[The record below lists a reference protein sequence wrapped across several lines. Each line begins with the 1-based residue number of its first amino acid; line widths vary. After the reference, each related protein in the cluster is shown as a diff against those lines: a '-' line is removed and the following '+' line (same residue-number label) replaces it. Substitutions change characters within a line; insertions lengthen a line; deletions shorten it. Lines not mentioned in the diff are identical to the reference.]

1 MKNRP
6 VVVGLGSLQQ
16 TGNFKDLDEALILME
31 QVTQTAIE
39 DTTNHNISKYIDEV
53 QVPKGYWKY
62 RDPGRWIAERN
73 NFSGA
78 ETSVTKIGVL
88 QQNLINSACKK
99 IISGKIRASLIVG
112 GEARYKK
119 IRALIE
125 GKEYIE
131 TELTLNPDHYVKAK
145 DDLYIKQEE
154 EHLGL
159 MAVGYYAI
167 LESAL
172 RAKKKLS
179 IDEHK
184 KYLGKMYSRFSKI
197 AAKNTDGWSQKDLDW
212 EDVANV
218 TQKNTLQALPYN
230 KFHCTSWNVNQAS
243 AMIICSEEIAD
254 ELNIPQSKRVYPL
267 ASSETNHMI
276 AAIQRPNL
284 IKPIGLQLA
293 AEYILEICDQNNIKP
308 NTFELYSCF
317 PVAVQMFAEALQLKN
332 NENFTV
338 TGGMSFAGGPLNSYM
353 IQSTVKMLANIR
365 NVPSTV
371 GLITGVSGMMTK
383 QAFALWAND
392 PLINFSSKD
401 VTKHAEAIEK
411 PVAISKLNKG
421 SGVIIGYTVLPK
433 NHKAEEKAVMYI
445 EDINKNRK
453 VLISYDKDI
462 LNKMREEEWVGK
474 SINFK
479 GDYLV

>member
-1 MKNRP
+1 
-6 VVVGLGSLQQ
+6 
-16 TGNFKDLDEALILME
+16 
-31 QVTQTAIE
+31 
-39 DTTNHNISKYIDEV
+39 
-53 QVPKGYWKY
+53 
-62 RDPGRWIAERN
+62 
-73 NFSGA
+73 
-78 ETSVTKIGVL
+78 
-88 QQNLINSACKK
+88 
-99 IISGKIRASLIVG
+99 
-112 GEARYKK
+112 
-119 IRALIE
+119 
-125 GKEYIE
+125 
-131 TELTLNPDHYVKAK
+131 
-145 DDLYIKQEE
+145 
-154 EHLGL
+154 

-197 AAKNTDGWSQKDLDW
+197 AAKNPDGWSQKDLDW
-212 EDVANV
+212 EDIANV
-218 TQKNTLQALPYN
+218 DKKNTLQALPYN

-284 IKPIGLQLA
+284 VKPIGLQLA
-293 AEYILEICDQNNIKP
+293 ADYILEICDKNNIKP

-365 NVPSTV
+365 NVPSTI

-383 QAFALWAND
+383 QALAIWAKD
-392 PLINFSSKD
+392 PVMDFEARDVTAEAEKLEIPVPMSSLKEGNAKVIGCTTIYEKLNPVKAVFYAEDSQGHRLVLTSNEVEIIKQVEEVECIGLKINFSNKQF
-401 VTKHAEAIEK
+401 
-411 PVAISKLNKG
+411 VAFG
-421 SGVIIGYTVLPK
+421 
-433 NHKAEEKAVMYI
+433 
-445 EDINKNRK
+445 
-453 VLISYDKDI
+453 
-462 LNKMREEEWVGK
+462 
-474 SINFK
+474 
-479 GDYLV
+479 

>member
-1 MKNRP
+1 
-6 VVVGLGSLQQ
+6 
-16 TGNFKDLDEALILME
+16 
-31 QVTQTAIE
+31 
-39 DTTNHNISKYIDEV
+39 
-53 QVPKGYWKY
+53 
-62 RDPGRWIAERN
+62 
-73 NFSGA
+73 
-78 ETSVTKIGVL
+78 
-88 QQNLINSACKK
+88 
-99 IISGKIRASLIVG
+99 
-112 GEARYKK
+112 
-119 IRALIE
+119 
-125 GKEYIE
+125 
-131 TELTLNPDHYVKAK
+131 
-145 DDLYIKQEE
+145 
-154 EHLGL
+154 

-184 KYLGKMYSRFSKI
+184 KYLGKMYSRFSKV
-197 AAKNTDGWSQKDLDW
+197 AAKNPDGWSQKDLDW
-212 EDVANV
+212 EDIANV
-218 TQKNTLQALPYN
+218 DKKNTLQALPYN

-293 AEYILEICDQNNIKP
+293 ADYILEICDQNNIKP
-308 NTFELYSCF
+308 NAFELYSCF

-383 QAFALWAND
+383 QAFALWAKD

-401 VTKHAEAIEK
+401 VTASAAAAEK
-411 PVAISKLNKG
+411 PVALSKIKEG

-433 NHKAEEKAVMYI
+433 NHTNIKKAVIYI
-445 EDINKNRK
+445 EDTNGDRK
-453 VLISYDKDI
+453 VLISYDEVI
-462 LNKMREEEWVGK
+462 LDKMGEEEWVGK

-479 GDYLV
+479 DDYLV